1 MKKFFLVFFT
11 LISSYS
17 FSQSF
22 GVKGGLNLGKERA
35 SASGISLTS
44 KSLVS
49 FMAGFY
55 GEVATANE
63 NLFFAPELIFSIDG
77 GKFEFFGTNATDKL
91 SYLSAPLLMKF
102 YPSDKFNIH
111 GGLQLGVLL
120 KAVGEVDGETIEYT
134 DDVNRINIS
143 AAFGAEFDLGAA
155 NLGARY
161 VLGLSDLSQEDDG
174 NLTLNTIQIYL
185 AVPFN

>member
-1 MKKFFLVFFT
+1 MKKLFLILFT
-11 LISSYS
+11 SASFYS
-17 FSQSF
+17 FSQTI
-22 GVKGGLNLGKERA
+22 GAKGGLNLGKEKA
-35 SASGISLTS
+35 SASGISITS
-44 KSLVS
+44 QSLVS
-49 FMAGFY
+49 FMAGIY

-63 NLFFAPELIFSIDG
+63 NLYFAPELIFSVDG

-120 KAVGEVDGETIEYT
+120 KAVGEVDGETTEYT
-134 DDVNRINIS
+134 DDVNRVNIS
-143 AAFGAEFDLGAA
+143 AAFGAEFDLGSAS
-155 NLGARY
+155 LGARY
-161 VLGLSDLSQEDDG
+161 LLGLSDLSQEDEG